1 MKHIAKQLAT
11 YLCFKSVVRADS
23 QDCSI
28 ESFSDFFDP
37 PSTLLPATVIVLL
50 IIYIG
55 GKARLADIVKQKAMS
70 DISEKYAE
78 LIQFIKIKELKG
90 HRQKK

>member
-1 MKHIAKQLAT
+1 
-11 YLCFKSVVRADS
+11 
-23 QDCSI
+23 
-28 ESFSDFFDP
+28 
-37 PSTLLPATVIVLL
+37 VLL